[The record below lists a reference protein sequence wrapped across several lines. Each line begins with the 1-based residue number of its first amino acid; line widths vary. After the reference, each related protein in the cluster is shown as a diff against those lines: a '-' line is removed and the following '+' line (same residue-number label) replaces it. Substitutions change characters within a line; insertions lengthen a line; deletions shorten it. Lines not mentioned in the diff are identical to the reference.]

1 MTRPVLVLGLP
12 RSGTTWTAQILA
24 AAPGAIAVMEPDNE
38 KTSAMALGAKH
49 EVGRFPV
56 LDPAEPAVG
65 YGRLWSWALAGA
77 PSGWGLAVGDRLLR
91 SAGPAEREAAVS
103 GRPSARLRLAG
114 RAAHVDSRPAA
125 LAGSPGGRG
134 EVTGAGAGAGAW
146 VQRVVAKSVHAPL
159 AAEWLARA
167 FDVDVLVLLRHP
179 ANVLA
184 SWLELDLPDRDRG
197 LDRLPAVRR
206 RYITPWG
213 IALPGP
219 TALERAVWHLGLMT
233 AALEE
238 AAARHPQWTV
248 RVHEDL
254 CVDPAER
261 FQALFGDLGL
271 EWTEAVMAEI
281 EAGDRPGAG
290 FALQRRSSE
299 AADAWRT
306 RLGATELEA
315 LRRGLADFPL
325 QHWSADDMPSCA

>member
-24 AAPGAIAVMEPDNE
+24 GAAGAIGVMEPDNE
-38 KTSAMALGAKH
+38 KTSAMALGAKRQ
-49 EVGRFPV
+49 VGRFPV
-56 LDPAEPAVG
+56 LDPGESAVS
-65 YGRLWSWALAGA
+65 YGRLWSWALSGA
-77 PSGWGLAVGDRLLR
+77 PTGWGLAVGDRLLR

-114 RAAHVDSRPAA
+114 LAAGVDSRPAA
-125 LAGSPGGRG
+125 LSGPPGGRG
-134 EVTGAGAGAGAW
+134 GSAGAGVG
-146 VQRVVAKSVHAPL
+146 RVVAKSVHAPL

-206 RYITPWG
+206 RYIAPWG

-248 RVHEDL
+248 RLHEDL

-261 FQALFGDLGL
+261 FQALFTTLGL
-271 EWTEAVMAEI
+271 DWSEAVAAAL

>member
-1 MTRPVLVLGLP
+1 
-12 RSGTTWTAQILA
+12 
-24 AAPGAIAVMEPDNE
+24 
-38 KTSAMALGAKH
+38 
-49 EVGRFPV
+49 
-56 LDPAEPAVG
+56 
-65 YGRLWSWALAGA
+65 
-77 PSGWGLAVGDRLLR
+77 
-91 SAGPAEREAAVS
+91 VS
-103 GRPSARLRLAG
+103 
-114 RAAHVDSRPAA
+114 
-125 LAGSPGGRG
+125 
-134 EVTGAGAGAGAW
+134 
-146 VQRVVAKSVHAPL
+146 RVVAKSVHAPL
-159 AAEWLARA
+159 AAEWLAQA

-206 RYITPWG
+206 RYIAPWG

-248 RVHEDL
+248 RLHEDL

-261 FQALFGDLGL
+261 FQTLFTALGL
-271 EWTEAVMAEI
+271 DWTEAVAAEI

-306 RLGATELEA
+306 RLGPPELEA

-325 QHWSADDMPSCA
+325 RHWSADDMPSCA